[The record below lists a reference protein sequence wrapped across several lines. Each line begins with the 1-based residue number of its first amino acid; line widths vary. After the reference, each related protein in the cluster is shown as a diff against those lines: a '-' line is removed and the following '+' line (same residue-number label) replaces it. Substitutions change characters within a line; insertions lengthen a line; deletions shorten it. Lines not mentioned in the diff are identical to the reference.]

1 MNVKEIYIGGW
12 FQRTSLHLH
21 EVFRLLKYSE
31 SNLPLDKKKLRSMQK
46 MINPQNVRFVMD
58 ELDYVTFRT
67 ENGISVRL
75 YEDGLT
81 TLGIDSVTNSLPDE
95 FKKMTDFYEKK
106 LSKGLSY
113 IFSLGAP
120 VPKEL
125 ANIKTIYPYFVILDN
140 ESEENIDKILNEFKQ
155 TRYTVIEKP
164 SFQLIQ
170 GDKVYVFNNKKSE
183 LKKVRDFIEE
193 TIFLR
198 EFQNQLERYLNLHR
212 AIWEKIAE
220 VRERGSIKGSEVKE
234 QKARAESYA
243 KTINLI
249 DTRISQ
255 MNTYIHTREKII
267 GTHITDPEY
276 QEILQYRYETLS
288 DSLVYVAD
296 LWVMTKNYVDTA
308 LDVFSSIQ
316 SKATENSIKGLT
328 LITTVGVLGGLA
340 RLLFTDVTKVNI
352 GGIAYFVGLLVAG
365 YLLGMAMNKLG
376 QHRTYKIKTIETAKD
391 I

>member
-1 MNVKEIYIGGW
+1 
-12 FQRTSLHLH
+12 
-21 EVFRLLKYSE
+21 
-31 SNLPLDKKKLRSMQK
+31 
-46 MINPQNVRFVMD
+46 
-58 ELDYVTFRT
+58 
-67 ENGISVRL
+67 
-75 YEDGLT
+75 LT

>member
-288 DSLVYVAD
+288 DSLAYVAD